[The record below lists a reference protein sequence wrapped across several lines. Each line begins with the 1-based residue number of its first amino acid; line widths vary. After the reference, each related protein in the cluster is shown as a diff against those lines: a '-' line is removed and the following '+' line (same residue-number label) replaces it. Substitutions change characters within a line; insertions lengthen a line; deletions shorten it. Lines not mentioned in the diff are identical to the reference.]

1 MPFVR
6 RLHHT
11 VTSGFGLLL
20 AGLFLAPLPAAAQF
34 PRPKRGQFEIHG
46 LDFRPDGA
54 WRKEAARVAQTRRA
68 LMAAGNVSALNSPM
82 SFAPT
87 AITGTY
93 KVPVLPID
101 FSDAPTLF
109 PAANYADVLF
119 NPTPTTRPYSVRS
132 YYQELSNGL
141 VTIDG
146 VVRPFIRADSSSA
159 FYEDNCNGIGAGA
172 ACSHGGVTGADR
184 FVSLLISTLQKND
197 DGSFNWAQFDKDGDG
212 IVDFVTFL
220 QSQEDGACG
229 TQHIWAHRA
238 ALSSWGLSPYV
249 TRTPDPNHPG
259 SFIKIDDYIIQSA
272 VGGATACTP
281 TAIMPPG
288 TIAHETGHAFGL
300 PDLYDT
306 DGSSEGIGEWGLMSS
321 GNYAIPL
328 SPARYE
334 AWSLVQM
341 GWVKVDTLSSGRTV
355 TTAPVTASDT
365 VFYISVPGTNEYFLV
380 ENRQAL
386 ESDSAQMNPAY
397 TAIAKMP
404 GLLIWHV
411 DQDKIDAHG
420 MTVDNR
426 VNTGLVHG
434 LALMEADGK
443 RNLWATPGTASSN
456 RGDLGD
462 SYPGSSGNTRFSYHT
477 TPAALANTGA
487 ITGWKI
493 DSITQVVPNGAMSFR
508 FLRQAST
515 VIAAG
520 IPSAQIKVNGTAT
533 TRYEEIYGPGDTA
546 ALNVTSPQVQDA
558 GRSRFTFASWSDGQ
572 PQAHT
577 ILGHAGPDTITAN
590 FTAEYRVK
598 LTQVGTGT
606 VTSSQPGDIV
616 AGLFLAAGTAETL
629 TAGAGAGTVFAGW
642 SGDTTSTNTS
652 LVLPMGRGYNVTAT
666 FVTPVAVD
674 VNAAAA
680 ALMGGPSLT
689 TAQTDYLDQI
699 GNKNTGYDLGDFLAL
714 LRLNGVV
721 PSPAILKQLVAA
733 AASKEH

>member
-1 MPFVR
+1 VFLAR
-6 RLHHT
+6 RVHHALP
-11 VTSGFGLLL
+11 SGFGLLL
-20 AGLFLAPLPAAAQF
+20 AALFLTPLPAAAQF
-34 PRPKRGQFEIHG
+34 PRPKRGQFEIRG

-68 LMAAGNVSALNSPM
+68 LMAAGNVSALNAPM

-101 FSDAPTLF
+101 FSDAPTLY

-132 YYQELSNGL
+132 YYQQLSNGL

-146 VVRPFIRADSSSA
+146 VVRPFTRADSSSA
-159 FYEDNCNGIGAGA
+159 YYEDGCNGVGIGTCG
-172 ACSHGGVTGADR
+172 HVGR
-184 FVSLLISTLQKND
+184 FTELLIGTLQHND
-197 DGSFNWAQFDKDGDG
+197 DGTFNWAQFDTDGDG
-212 IVDFVTFL
+212 YVDFVTFL

-238 ALSSWGLSPYV
+238 YISSWTGSPYV
-249 TRTPDPNHPG
+249 TKTPWPGHPG
-259 SFIKIDDYIIQSA
+259 QFIKVEDYTIQSA
-272 VGGATACTP
+272 VGGITACDP
-281 TAIMPPG
+281 NKIMPIG

-306 DGSSEGIGEWGLMSS
+306 DGTSEGIGEWGLMSS
-321 GNYAIPL
+321 GNYAIPF

-341 GWVKVDTLSSGRTV
+341 GWVKVDTLSSSRTV
-355 TTAPVTASDT
+355 ITAPVTASDT
-365 VFYISVPGTNEYFLV
+365 VFYITVPGTNEYFLV

-397 TAIAKMP
+397 NVIAKMP

-420 MTVDNR
+420 MTIDNR

-443 RNLWATPGTASSN
+443 RNLWANPGTASSN

-462 SYPGSSGNTRFSYHT
+462 SYPGSTGNTRFSYRT
-477 TPAALANTGA
+477 FPAALANTGA

-515 VIAAG
+515 VIVAG
-520 IPSAQIKVNGTAT
+520 TPSAQIKVNGTT
-533 TRYEEIYGPGDTA
+533 SGRYEEIYGPGDTA

-577 ILGHAGPDTITAN
+577 ILGHVGPDTITAN
-590 FTAEYRVK
+590 FSAEYRVK

-606 VTSSQPGDIV
+606 VSSSQAGDVV
-616 AGLFLAAGTAETL
+616 AGLFLAAGTSETL
-629 TAGAGAGTVFAGW
+629 TATAGAGTIFAGW
-642 SGDTTSTNTS
+642 SGDTTAVGAT
-652 LVLPMGRGYNVTAT
+652 LVLPMGRGYNVTAS

-680 ALMGGPSLT
+680 ALMGGPALT
-689 TAQTDYLDQI
+689 TAQTDYLDQV

-721 PSPAILKQLVAA
+721 PSPALLKQLGAVAA
-733 AASKEH
+733 PREH